1 MVERP
6 LCRRIAKVLDTPS
19 STKLKLKLARS
30 NGLAGKI
37 TRGDGTVCG
46 FIAHPLRVTRLCG
59 LVTLFLRGAGCVA
72 CLLTPT
78 GS

>member
-46 FIAHPLRVTRLCG
+46 FIAHPLRVTRLCVVWLPYFSEG
-59 LVTLFLRGAGCVA
+59 QVVW
-72 CLLTPT
+72 PV
-78 GS
+78 SSP